1 MKPPVPYFGGKQR
14 IAAEIVALLPAHDH
28 YVEPYAGGLSVFL
41 AKQSAPME
49 TLNDLDGHMVT
60 FWRVLRDRPRDLI
73 AACELTP
80 HSRAEMVLSRDVNDG
95 LDEIEVARRVWVH
108 LTQGRSGIST
118 LTGWRFYL
126 DGGSTATS
134 IAGYLDGYRRRMP
147 AAAARLRGAQLECRD
162 ALEVIEDYGSKPGTL
177 LYVDP
182 PYLPGL
188 RRSGAYR
195 VEADDVHHAAL
206 LEALRGCTAKV
217 ALSGYAS
224 ELYDDALSGWVRTE
238 IQASTQQAH
247 KVGANART
255 EVLWTNYQPVI
266 AGVLD
271 FGGVA

>member
-1 MKPPVPYFGGKQR
+1 MKPPMPYFGGKQR

-41 AKQSAPME
+41 AKPSAPME
-49 TLNDLDGHMVT
+49 TLNDLDGHLVT

-80 HSRAEMVLSRDVNDG
+80 HSRAEMVLSRDVG
-95 LDEIEVARRVWVH
+95 GVLDEVEVARRVWVH
-108 LTQGRSGIST
+108 LTQGRSGIAT

-147 AAAARLRGAQLECRD
+147 ASAARLRGAQLECRD
-162 ALEVIEDYGSKPGTL
+162 ALEVIDDYGRMSGTL

-188 RRSGAYR
+188 RRSSAYR

-206 LEALRGCTAKV
+206 LEALRGSSAKV

-224 ELYDDALSGWVRTE
+224 ELYDGALAGWVRTE
-238 IQASTQQAH
+238 IKASTQQAN
-247 KVGANART
+247 KVGTNGRT
-255 EVLWTNYQPVI
+255 EVLWTNYQPVV
-266 AGVLD
+266 AEFLD
-271 FGGVA
+271 FGEAS

>member
-1 MKPPVPYFGGKQR
+1 MKPPMPYFGGKQR
-14 IAAEIVALLPAHDH
+14 IAAQIVALFPAHDH

-41 AKQSAPME
+41 AKPSAPME
-49 TLNDLDGHMVT
+49 TLNDLDGHLVT

-80 HSRAEMVLSRDVNDG
+80 HSRAEMVLSRDVEGG
-95 LDEIEVARRVWVH
+95 LDDVEIARRVWVH
-108 LTQGRSGIST
+108 LTQGRAGIAT

-162 ALEVIEDYGSKPGTL
+162 ALEVIEDYGRMANTL
-177 LYVDP
+177 LYIDP

-206 LEALRGCTAKV
+206 LGAIRGCKAQV

-224 ELYDDALSGWVRTE
+224 ELYDDALTGWVRTE
-238 IQASTQQAH
+238 IEASTQQAN

-255 EVLWTNYQPVI
+255 EVLWTNYQPV
-266 AGVLD
+266 VTEFLD
-271 FGGVA
+271 FGEAS

>member
-1 MKPPVPYFGGKQR
+1 MKPPMPYFGGKQR
-14 IAAEIVALLPAHDH
+14 IAQQLVALFPDHDH

-41 AKQSAPME
+41 AKRPAPME
-49 TLNDLDGHMVT
+49 TLNDLDGHLVT

-80 HSRAEMVLSRDVNDG
+80 HSRAEMVASREIEEG
-95 LDEIEVARRVWVH
+95 LDEVEIARRVWVH
-108 LTQGRSGIST
+108 LTQGRSGIAT

-162 ALEVIEDYGSKPGTL
+162 ALDIIEDYGRKPGTL

-188 RRSGAYR
+188 RRASAYR

-206 LEALRGCTAKV
+206 LEALCGCEAKV

-224 ELYDDALSGWVRTE
+224 DLYDDALDGWTRTE
-238 IQASTQQAH
+238 IEASTQQAN
-247 KVGANART
+247 KPGANGRT
-255 EVLWTNYQPVI
+255 EVLWTNYRPVY
-266 AGVLD
+266 ADVLD
-271 FGGVA
+271 LGEAS